1 MSRAKDIGTLAISSA
16 IAVYVSNRCLNLLH
30 GPDPPMSYSLNE
42 MLAAPEADLLSPMLS
57 QQDDMWTATFRGLTL
72 HTALQ
77 PIYSI
82 AHKRTVGYEALI
94 RAFDND
100 NAAVLPPH
108 LFDLPSS
115 DAENLLLD
123 RLCRY
128 LHVRNYSSIKDQL
141 NWLFLNVS
149 PRVVTHG
156 NQSDSFFG
164 QILEKTGLPAHRIV
178 MEIVEQPT
186 DDAVKLKETVAY
198 YRELGCLT
206 AIDDFGAG
214 HSNFERIWNLS
225 PDIVKLDR
233 SLLMRAVDDQR
244 ARQILNGIV
253 SLLRQSGCLVLLEG
267 VETRDQVMIA
277 IDAGVDFVQ
286 GFYFQRPS
294 TDLEAMA
301 HAPADLDDLL
311 SEYKQRKQVK
321 QDPTRQLVNYFTT
334 PFMQA
339 TERLLQ
345 GVGISEACAE
355 LITHPVVSRCYLVD
369 ADGIQ
374 ITETLLANGSPA
386 RQDPRFKPLEDTAS
400 ADWCRQQYLSK
411 ALDQP
416 GSLHVTTPYLCVTG
430 ANMCVTLSLAY
441 EAQGSLR
448 VLCCDIM
455 SNSDQML

>member
-1 MSRAKDIGTLAISSA
+1 
-16 IAVYVSNRCLNLLH
+16 
-30 GPDPPMSYSLNE
+30 MSYSLNE
-42 MLAAPEADLLSPMLS
+42 MLAAPEADVLSPLLS
-57 QQDDMWTATFRGLTL
+57 QENDTWTATFRGLTL

-108 LFDLPSS
+108 LFDIPSS
-115 DAENLLLD
+115 HAENLLLD

-128 LHVRNYSSIKDQL
+128 LHVRNYSNIKDQL

-156 NQSDSFFG
+156 DQSDSFFG

-186 DDAVKLKETVAY
+186 DDAEKLKETVAY
-198 YRELGCLT
+198 YRKLGCLT

-233 SLLMRAVDDQR
+233 SLLMRAVNDHR

-294 TDLEAMA
+294 TDLEAMS
-301 HAPADLDDLL
+301 HAPADLDKLL

-321 QDPTRQLVNYFTT
+321 QDPTRQLINYFTT
-334 PFMQA
+334 PFRQA

-345 GVGISEACAE
+345 GLGINQACAE
-355 LITHPVVSRCYLVD
+355 LVSHPVVSRCYLVD
-369 ADGIQ
+369 ADGVQ
-374 ITETLLANGSPA
+374 ITETLLPRRSP
-386 RQDPRFKPLEDTAS
+386 RSQDPRFKPLEDTAS
-400 ADWCRQQYLSK
+400 ADWCRQQYLSQ

-416 GSLHVTTPYLCVTG
+416 GSLQVTAPYLCVTG
-430 ANMCVTLSLAY
+430 ANMCVTLSFAY
-441 EAQGSLR
+441 EAEGSLH

-455 SNSDQML
+455 SSADQRL